1 MNFYA
6 TAREIVP
13 ITLTK
18 VQFVQPDH
26 QVIKTISHVTLVTI
40 QCECEMIEELR
51 LVRRRKTISPHFR

>member
-18 VQFVQPDH
+18 VQFVQPDR
-26 QVIKTISHVTLVTI
+26 QVIKTIFQLTLETV

-51 LVRRRKTISPHFR
+51 LVRRRKMMSPHAR